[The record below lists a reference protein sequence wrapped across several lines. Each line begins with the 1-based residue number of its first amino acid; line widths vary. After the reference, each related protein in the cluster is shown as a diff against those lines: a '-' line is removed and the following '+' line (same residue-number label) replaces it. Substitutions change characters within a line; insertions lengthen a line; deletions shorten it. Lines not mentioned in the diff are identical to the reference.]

1 VADAESDSRVAEQ
14 ARSRE
19 PALGRDLAPRGAQ
32 RLRAR
37 DAVAAGILYGHAK
50 EYVELSQKLNEISRA
65 RGRSELFETIS
76 EIA

>member
-1 VADAESDSRVAEQ
+1 
-14 ARSRE
+14 
-19 PALGRDLAPRGAQ
+19 
-32 RLRAR
+32 
-37 DAVAAGILYGHAK
+37 VAASILYGHAK